1 MASQNRPEN
10 LASTLEALSVYAQRD
25 QLEPPETYRAAL
37 DVVVN
42 VLSQQGG
49 LLHLPDLP
57 TIIFPDLH
65 SGNRIDGPAWIRGL
79 KIVDIQF
86 DGSNWI
92 STDTDLSRKILVPS
106 P

>member
-49 LLHLPDLP
+49 LLHLPDLHARRAML
-57 TIIFPDLH
+57 IALFSAQI
-65 SGNRIDGPAWIRGL
+65 
-79 KIVDIQF
+79 
-86 DGSNWI
+86 
-92 STDTDLSRKILVPS
+92 
-106 P
+106 

>member
-10 LASTLEALSVYAQRD
+10 PASTLEALSVYAQRD

-65 SGNRIDGPAWIRGL
+65 ARRAMLIALFSAQI
-79 KIVDIQF
+79 
-86 DGSNWI
+86 
-92 STDTDLSRKILVPS
+92 
-106 P
+106 